1 MPEQP
6 KEEKPTVL
14 QSEYDTQVEK
24 LNQDAKAYIARQ
36 TKPVIIPSFAKWFD
50 MTKIHDIE
58 KKSLPEF
65 FNNESRFKTPKVYK
79 DFRDFM
85 INAYRLNPLEYL
97 TITAV
102 RRNLAGDVASVMRI
116 HGFLTKWGLINY
128 QIDPKTKSFRLGP
141 QYTGHFQITLDKP
154 SGLEP
159 YLPKDVQVL
168 DKTEEN
174 ETEETKIE

>member
-1 MPEQP
+1 MVDTVWYCSELRVHSRKLSININETQRKSCQPAMSEQP
-6 KEEKPTVL
+6 KEEKPATVS

-58 KKSLPEF
+58 KKSLPEY

-102 RRNLAGDVASVMRI
+102 RRNLAD
-116 HGFLTKWGLINY
+116 
-128 QIDPKTKSFRLGP
+128 
-141 QYTGHFQITLDKP
+141 
-154 SGLEP
+154 
-159 YLPKDVQVL
+159 
-168 DKTEEN
+168 
-174 ETEETKIE
+174 